1 MKKTLV
7 LILLMS
13 VALLAANPNY
23 FPRTSL
29 AELCLIQD
37 NSDCNEAMMQLNEVL
52 DNTNRGEFIATH
64 LFQNDNNLGNV
75 SVNERINDLGVEILP
90 TIFFNRESSVTG
102 VPGTGI
108 YNNIVNNYK
117 FSASPLKMNIT
128 SFNTETGAISVTVKM
143 LDPELSLI
151 NQKLILILAQNSMGT
166 YNNVAR
172 QYLYH
177 NINLTG
183 PGEEVTISD
192 NFSFDASV
200 EPDNIWA
207 IALVEVDNQVILQST
222 STLPLPEYYLRCAYD
237 WEGNNIIVDPNS
249 NFLSEPLW
257 IFNLGAA
264 DTFNM
269 RIVVDDAPANWYF
282 NYCDEEGNCYPGGI
296 SMPLNLSSGQ
306 VKGFHLNLMVG
317 STGTAHFHFE
327 LTSPNLGT
335 YNIPFICHTSDPI
348 QDDIIQIPAVMT
360 LKANSPNPFK
370 NMTSFSISANK
381 AGYATIQIFNLK
393 GELVAETN
401 SHSIYQGENKIEWK
415 VPPHLA
421 NGIYFYRLKEQPAS
435 LAKMLLLK

>member
-1 MKKTLV
+1 MKKTLFF
-7 LILLMS
+7 ILLMS
-13 VALLAANPNY
+13 VALIMANPNY
-23 FPRTSL
+23 FPRTTM
-29 AELCLIQD
+29 AELCLAQD
-37 NSDCNEAMMQLNEVL
+37 NADCNAALMQLGEVL
-52 DNTNRGEFIATH
+52 DNTNRGEFIAAH
-64 LFQNDNNLGNV
+64 LFQDDSGLGSV
-75 SVNERINDLGVEILP
+75 SVTERINDLGVDILP
-90 TIFFNRESSVTG
+90 TIFFNRETSFSGPPESGSYSNT
-102 VPGTGI
+102 
-108 YNNIVNNYK
+108 VNGYK
-117 FSASPLKMNIT
+117 FSASPLKMDIT
-128 SFNTETGAISVTVKM
+128 SFNPETGGISVTVKM
-143 LDPELSLI
+143 LDPDLSLI
-151 NQKLILILAQNSMGT
+151 NQKLILLLAQNSMGN
-166 YNNVAR
+166 YDNVAR

-177 NINLTG
+177 NINLAG
-183 PGEEVTISD
+183 QGEEVTFND
-192 NFSFDASV
+192 NFNLDTSI
-200 EPDNIWA
+200 EPTTIWA
-207 IALVEVDNQVILQST
+207 AAFVEVDNQIILQST
-222 STLPLPEYYLRCAYD
+222 STLPLPEYYLRCAYNWD
-237 WEGNNIIVDPNS
+237 GNNIVCDPNT

-306 VKGFHLNLMVG
+306 VKGFHLNLIVG

-335 YNIPFICHTSDPI
+335 YNIPFICHISDPI
-348 QDDIIQIPAVMT
+348 QDDIIQVPAVMI

-415 VPPHLA
+415 VPSHLP

>member
-177 NINLTG
+177 NLNLTG

-222 STLPLPEYYLRCAYD
+222 STLLLPEYYLRCAYD
-237 WEGNNIIVDPNS
+237 WDGNNIV
-249 NFLSEPLW
+249 
-257 IFNLGAA
+257 
-264 DTFNM
+264 
-269 RIVVDDAPANWYF
+269 
-282 NYCDEEGNCYPGGI
+282 
-296 SMPLNLSSGQ
+296 
-306 VKGFHLNLMVG
+306 
-317 STGTAHFHFE
+317 
-327 LTSPNLGT
+327 
-335 YNIPFICHTSDPI
+335 
-348 QDDIIQIPAVMT
+348 
-360 LKANSPNPFK
+360 
-370 NMTSFSISANK
+370 
-381 AGYATIQIFNLK
+381 
-393 GELVAETN
+393 
-401 SHSIYQGENKIEWK
+401 
-415 VPPHLA
+415 
-421 NGIYFYRLKEQPAS
+421 
-435 LAKMLLLK
+435 